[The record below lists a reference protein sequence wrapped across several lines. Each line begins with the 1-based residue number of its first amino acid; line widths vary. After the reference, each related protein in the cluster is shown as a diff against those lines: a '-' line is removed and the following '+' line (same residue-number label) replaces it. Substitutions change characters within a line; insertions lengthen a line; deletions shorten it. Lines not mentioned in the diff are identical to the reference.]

1 MATQLEPIKEV
12 LGELFGLLEAQ
23 ETNSAAI
30 LQFLKDAGLATD
42 EKLAPYLEQAG
53 NTSSV
58 KWRAA
63 RIRMEFLLSP
73 VQKQTA
79 EPAAKVETEESKE
92 AGKADRGAQTKGTTE
107 IKDLNETKDVA
118 AQAQALQGKAEAA
131 GKTETEE
138 SARGKPTSEK
148 PTNEKATSQNSDAG
162 SDAPKS
168 EKPEAEK
175 QAAAPAHSSGAGQE
189 DTKVKSTHP

>member
-1 MATQLEPIKEV
+1 MANQLEPIKEV

-53 NTSSV
+53 NASSV

-63 RIRMEFLLSP
+63 RMRMEFLLSP
-73 VQKQTA
+73 VQKQAA
-79 EPAAKVETEESKE
+79 EPEAKAEKEKSQE
-92 AGKADRGAQTKGTTE
+92 AGEAQRSPQTKGAKE
-107 IKDLNETKDVA
+107 IKDPKESKGVA
-118 AQAQALQGKAEAA
+118 AQAQALQAKADSA
-131 GKTETEE
+131 GKTETQE
-138 SARGKPTSEK
+138 SVSGKAASEK
-148 PTNEKATSQNSDAG
+148 PTNKNAGNG
-162 SDAPKS
+162 SDAPNT
-168 EKPEAEK
+168 EKPDAEK
-175 QAAAPAHSSGAGQE
+175 QAAPAHTSGTEQE

>member
-53 NTSSV
+53 NASSV

-79 EPAAKVETEESKE
+79 EPEAKAEKEESKE
-92 AGKADRGAQTKGTTE
+92 AGKADRSAQTKGTTE
-107 IKDLNETKDVA
+107 IKDPNETKDVA
-118 AQAQALQGKAEAA
+118 AQAQALQGRAEAA

-138 SARGKPTSEK
+138 SVSGKATSEK

-168 EKPEAEK
+168 DKPEAEK
-175 QAAAPAHSSGAGQE
+175 QAAPAHSSGAGQE

>member
-53 NTSSV
+53 NASSV

-63 RIRMEFLLSP
+63 RMRMEFLLSP
-73 VQKQTA
+73 VQKPTA
-79 EPAAKVETEESKE
+79 EPEAKAEKDKSKE
-92 AGKADRGAQTKGTTE
+92 AGEAEPGAATKATKGAKE
-107 IKDLNETKDVA
+107 PAV
-118 AQAQALQGKAEAA
+118 QAQALQGEGTGA
-131 GKTETEE
+131 GKSET
-138 SARGKPTSEK
+138 EK
-148 PTNEKATSQNSDAG
+148 PTDENLIAGNSA
-162 SDAPKS
+162 AKS
-168 EKPEAEK
+168 EKPAAEK
-175 QAAAPAHSSGAGQE
+175 QAAPADSGGTAQE
-189 DTKVKSTHP
+189 DTKAKSTHP

>member
-42 EKLAPYLEQAG
+42 EKLAPYLERAG
-53 NTSSV
+53 NASSV

-79 EPAAKVETEESKE
+79 EPAAKVATEESKA
-92 AGKADRGAQTKGTTE
+92 AGEADRGAQTKDTTE
-107 IKDLNETKDVA
+107 IKDPNETKDVA

-138 SARGKPTSEK
+138 SASGKATSEK

-168 EKPEAEK
+168 DKPEAEK
-175 QAAAPAHSSGAGQE
+175 QAAPAHSSGAGQE

>member
-53 NTSSV
+53 NASSV

-73 VQKQTA
+73 VKKQTA
-79 EPAAKVETEESKE
+79 EVAAKESEE

-107 IKDLNETKDVA
+107 IKDPNETKDVA
-118 AQAQALQGKAEAA
+118 AQAQALQGRAEAA

-138 SARGKPTSEK
+138 SESG
-148 PTNEKATSQNSDAG
+148 KATPS
-162 SDAPKS
+162 
-168 EKPEAEK
+168 
-175 QAAAPAHSSGAGQE
+175 
-189 DTKVKSTHP
+189 